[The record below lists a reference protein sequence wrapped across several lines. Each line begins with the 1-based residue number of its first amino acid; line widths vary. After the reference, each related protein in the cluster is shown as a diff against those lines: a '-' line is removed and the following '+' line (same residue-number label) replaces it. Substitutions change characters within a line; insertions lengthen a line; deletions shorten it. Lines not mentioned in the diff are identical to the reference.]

1 MQINPVLI
9 ASDGLWGG
17 FQPCLGL
24 VDMITSTPNPTT
36 GLGNFTEIPKPSVI
50 RTCTDYNS
58 LYLHDG
64 NALAGALEEP
74 TPLLKVRCEELD
86 TLYSEGVHEL
96 PLSAVVL
103 VMLTDPG
110 SQAYSSIGEGSVAPS
125 CPH

>member
-1 MQINPVLI
+1 MQINPDLI

-74 TPLLKVRCEELD
+74 TPLLKVLRTQTWARYEGLYWD
-86 TLYSEGVHEL
+86 TIILLQCGQEGARYSVF
-96 PLSAVVL
+96 
-103 VMLTDPG
+103 
-110 SQAYSSIGEGSVAPS
+110 
-125 CPH
+125 